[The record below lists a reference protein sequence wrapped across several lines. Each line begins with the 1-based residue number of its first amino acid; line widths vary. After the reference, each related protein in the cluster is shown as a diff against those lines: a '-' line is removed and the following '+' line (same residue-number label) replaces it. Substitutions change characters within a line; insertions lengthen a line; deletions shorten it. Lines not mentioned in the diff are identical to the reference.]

1 MRRVSRVSRVG
12 GVSRVNRVKRVVRVN
27 KMARG
32 HRRVVSP
39 TRGGGMAMHAQGEQG
54 EHNRVC
60 VVSSQCRDSASQ
72 NGERAHLKRRHGN
85 A

>member
-1 MRRVSRVSRVG
+1 
-12 GVSRVNRVKRVVRVN
+12 
-27 KMARG
+27 
-32 HRRVVSP
+32 
-39 TRGGGMAMHAQGEQG
+39 MAMHAQGEQG

-85 A
+85 ASGLRRFYTAPRLTGRLPENAPLELRPRGRC